1 VLSLSLSLS
10 LSFHA
15 LVLRF
20 LVEGVEKR
28 LWELIKVNRRKAR
41 EGAGVKKG
49 FFSQAKK
56 VDGGSKPSKDVVE
69 EIVNPGLSSLDQ
81 KLKVDAEEAEKKVVS
96 GLAAQESE
104 GNGKETQLEEVEED
118 EGKGLVPNS
127 GNGYSY
133 ESGHTWVQT
142 LQDVTYTIPVPAGTK
157 ARDLVVDIRKTRLKV
172 VLKSPSGLE
181 PLVDDDLHK
190 EIAVEDSF
198 WNISKSLCGFL
209 IHLIAI

>member
-1 VLSLSLSLS
+1 MLSLSLSLS

-118 EGKGLVPNS
+118 EALPGICVP
-127 GNGYSY
+127 
-133 ESGHTWVQT
+133 
-142 LQDVTYTIPVPAGTK
+142 IIFA
-157 ARDLVVDIRKTRLKV
+157 
-172 VLKSPSGLE
+172 
-181 PLVDDDLHK
+181 
-190 EIAVEDSF
+190 
-198 WNISKSLCGFL
+198 
-209 IHLIAI
+209 